1 MRRFG
6 SRIPTLPRRRELEP
20 PQPEAVRRE
29 QQVIDVLL
37 GAAPGVPSGLLVQP
51 GDDAAVLAA
60 GQAITVDALVE
71 GVHWDDELA
80 PVEVGFKAVAVSVS
94 DLAAMGARPEWMVL
108 ALALPRPVDDQW
120 VQQFASGVGEASRKW
135 RVGLVGG
142 DTTRTP
148 GSIFLSITMGGGCV
162 AEPLTRSTASPGD
175 ELWVTGH
182 LGLAAAGRLLD
193 APPPEARQALA
204 RPDPPLAFAL
214 ELARARLPTA
224 MMDLSDGLAQDLDR
238 LCRASRAG
246 AMVDPALLPVHPALA
261 PVPDPV
267 PLQVGGG
274 DDYQLLFTAPPAA
287 SGSIRALARAH
298 RVLATRVGMVDD
310 TGQARLEG
318 RPWPAAFSHF
328 GAP

>member
-1 MRRFG
+1 
-6 SRIPTLPRRRELEP
+6 
-20 PQPEAVRRE
+20 
-29 QQVIDVLL
+29 
-37 GAAPGVPSGLLVQP
+37 
-51 GDDAAVLAA
+51 
-60 GQAITVDALVE
+60 
-71 GVHWDDELA
+71 
-80 PVEVGFKAVAVSVS
+80 
-94 DLAAMGARPEWMVL
+94 
-108 ALALPRPVDDQW
+108 
-120 VQQFASGVGEASRKW
+120 
-135 RVGLVGG
+135 
-142 DTTRTP
+142 
-148 GSIFLSITMGGGCV
+148 
-162 AEPLTRSTASPGD
+162 
-175 ELWVTGH
+175 
-182 LGLAAAGRLLD
+182 
-193 APPPEARQALA
+193 
-204 RPDPPLAFAL
+204 
-214 ELARARLPTA
+214 